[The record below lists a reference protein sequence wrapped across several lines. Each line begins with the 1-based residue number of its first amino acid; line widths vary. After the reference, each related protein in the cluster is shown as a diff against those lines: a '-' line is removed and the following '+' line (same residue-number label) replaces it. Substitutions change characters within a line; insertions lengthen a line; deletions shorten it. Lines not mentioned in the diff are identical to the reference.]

1 MNLALAGLSSRSA
14 PLATLERTG
23 YRAEDLGPALSRL
36 LRVEGIV
43 EGALLATCNR
53 TEAYAVFAD
62 GLQAARLGRFLA
74 ADHGLPWAS
83 VERYLYAM
91 SGEEAAQHLFEVAAG
106 LDSMV
111 VGEAEILG
119 QVRAA
124 YAAALQAGAVGPHLA
139 ALFPRAVA
147 VGRRIRRQTSLGAV
161 RRSLGRTAVDLAGA
175 ARGGLGA
182 STLLVIGTGK
192 VARSVVDRALESRI
206 AHLIVCGRSEERAA
220 ILAGS
225 SAEVLPFNR
234 LHAGMAQ
241 ADVVVCCT
249 AAQHQLIGQDDFTR
263 VMSARDQKP
272 LLVVDLSVPRAVQP
286 EAGSMAGVR
295 LLDLQGLG
303 EAAIQDADQL
313 ATAVRR
319 GREIAQAEA
328 CQFTAWS
335 ARRQA
340 LADPE
345 LRAPLIAQ

>member
-1 MNLALAGLSSRSA
+1 MAGVCFRSA
-14 PLATLERTG
+14 PLAMLERTG

-36 LRVEGIV
+36 LRLEDVVEA
-43 EGALLATCNR
+43 ALLSTCNR

-62 GLQAARLGRFLA
+62 GLQADRLGRFLA

-83 VERYLYAM
+83 VERHLCAM
-91 SGEEAAQHLFEVAAG
+91 SGEQAVRHLFEVAAG

-111 VGEAEILG
+111 VGEVEILG

-147 VGRRIRRQTSLGAV
+147 VGRRIRRETSLGAV
-161 RRSLGRTAVDLAGA
+161 RRSLGRTAVDLAAA

-206 AHLIVCGRSEERAA
+206 AHLIVCGRTEERAA

-234 LHAGMAQ
+234 LHAGLVR
-241 ADVVVCCT
+241 ADAVICCT
-249 AAQHQLIGQDDFTR
+249 AAHDQLIGQEDLTR

-272 LLVVDLSVPRAVQP
+272 LLLIDLSVPRAVQP
-286 EAGSMAGVR
+286 EAGSVPGVR

-303 EAAIQDADQL
+303 EDAIQDAAQL
-313 ATAVRR
+313 STAVQR
-319 GREIAQAEA
+319 GREITQAEA
-328 CQFTAWS
+328 RQFSAWS
-335 ARRQA
+335 AGRQPIPDA
-340 LADPE
+340 E
-345 LRAPLIAQ
+345 LRLDKIEQ